1 MLCLENVMEV
11 KGLQCYAAMTN
22 IKLEKPPKFYI
33 ILYSILQIVKNAF
46 VYRRAAWDSLW
57 EERSISLSGR
67 HAIANYV
74 CTAYAKNKQVAHMNG
89 KRDQ

>member
-33 ILYSILQIVKNAF
+33 ILYSILQIVKMLLFIGAQHGIRSG
-46 VYRRAAWDSLW
+46 RREA
-57 EERSISLSGR
+57 SLSGR